1 MGYSD
6 RPFRSVLYIPG
17 SNTRAM
23 EKAKTLNADALIF
36 DLEDAVTPDE
46 KAMARTAIATAIRN
60 GGYGKRSLIV
70 RVNGLDTP
78 WGVDDVN
85 EISQAGP
92 EAILLPKVG
101 SPSHISKL
109 AGLLEHHPA
118 VQHTRIWAMM
128 ETPEG
133 ISNADEIAAA
143 SPRMR
148 GFVMGTN
155 DLASELN
162 TRFREDRLPLQ
173 TSLCL
178 CVLAARRQRMVCI
191 DGVYNAF
198 KDVVGLRREADQ
210 GRDLGFD
217 GKSLIHPSQVPVSN
231 EVFMPTQTDIDLYQ
245 RQIAAFELAEAEG
258 RGVAVLDG
266 RIVENLHVATAR
278 KNLAKI
284 GAINELEAC

>member
-1 MGYSD
+1 
-6 RPFRSVLYIPG
+6 
-17 SNTRAM
+17 
-23 EKAKTLNADALIF
+23 
-36 DLEDAVTPDE
+36 
-46 KAMARTAIATAIRN
+46 
-60 GGYGKRSLIV
+60 
-70 RVNGLDTP
+70 
-78 WGVDDVN
+78 
-85 EISQAGP
+85 
-92 EAILLPKVG
+92 
-101 SPSHISKL
+101 
-109 AGLLEHHPA
+109 
-118 VQHTRIWAMM
+118 
-128 ETPEG
+128 
-133 ISNADEIAAA
+133 
-143 SPRMR
+143 
-148 GFVMGTN
+148 
-155 DLASELN
+155 
-162 TRFREDRLPLQ
+162 
-173 TSLCL
+173 